1 LLDLSRQVQREHL
14 SYQVARRIAGQLAT
28 LSQGTALPS
37 QGEFVSRLE
46 VSRPVVR
53 EAFKL
58 LEAWG
63 FIAMQQGRPAVVRD
77 VDHSLLNRFFD
88 LFASR
93 RRDSLTQL
101 LELRSIIE
109 VGTVQL
115 AAQRVTAA
123 QLEALRSTLESMSE
137 HRYDP
142 IEFIDA
148 DTSFHVLLAE
158 SSGNDMVATV
168 TTALRAQLREAQII
182 TRAGASRREDAR
194 LEALVAHERIYS
206 AVEARDAEGAAEA
219 MRVHLR
225 RTMSDLLAA
234 YPEQDDDGGS
244 SGEEKG

>member
-1 LLDLSRQVQREHL
+1 M
-14 SYQVARRIAGQLAT
+14 
-28 LSQGTALPS
+28 
-37 QGEFVSRLE
+37 SRLE

-63 FIAMQQGRPAVVRD
+63 FIAMHQGRPAVVRD
-77 VDHSLLNRFFD
+77 VDHSLLNRFFE

-115 AAQRVTAA
+115 AAQRATPA
-123 QLEALRSTLESMSE
+123 QLEALRSTLELMSK

-142 IEFIDA
+142 TEFIDA
-148 DTSFHVLLAE
+148 DTSFHIVLAE
-158 SSGNDMVATV
+158 SSGNDMIATV

-182 TRAGASRREDAR
+182 TRSGAGRRGDTR
-194 LEALVAHERIYS
+194 LEALVAHERIYE
-206 AVEARDAEGAAEA
+206 AVEARDAEKAAEA
-219 MRVHLR
+219 MRVHLC
-225 RTMSDLLAA
+225 RTKSDLLAA
-234 YPEQDDDGGS
+234 YPEQDDDS
-244 SGEEKG
+244 PEEEQG